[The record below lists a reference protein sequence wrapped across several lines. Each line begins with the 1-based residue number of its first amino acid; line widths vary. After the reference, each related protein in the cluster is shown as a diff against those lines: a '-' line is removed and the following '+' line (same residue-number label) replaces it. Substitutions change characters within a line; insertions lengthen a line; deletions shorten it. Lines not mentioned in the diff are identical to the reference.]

1 MKMELFQ
8 HPQFGE
14 IHTAV
19 SENGK
24 PLFKANDIANALGY
38 AQPKVAVSKLC
49 KGVTVL
55 ETPVENQYGTVVMQ
69 PIRYIK
75 EADVYR
81 LVMRSKL
88 PEAERFQD
96 WVVEEVLPCIRQN
109 GIYMTDKTYHQLFK
123 DPDYL
128 VELTLNY
135 RKQVEEIRLAKE
147 KEEADR
153 LLIEEQQKEINELSE
168 RASYVEY
175 VLTCPNLIC
184 ITQIAQDYGM
194 SAVSFNRLLAEMRIQ
209 YRVNRQWILFADY
222 KDRGYVQS
230 CTSIERHAI
239 ERYREGRMWTCWT
252 QKGRL
257 FLYEMLKK
265 RGILP
270 LMERRKEAAL
280 FDFETEAQKEE
291 SPIDYLTKEF
301 DEYLKSHT
309 ISNIDR

>member
-19 SENGK
+19 SEDGK

-38 AQPKVAVSKLC
+38 SQPKVAVSKLC

-55 ETPVENQYGTVVMQ
+55 ETPTENQYGTVVMQ

-96 WVVEEVLPCIRQN
+96 WVVEEVLPCIRKH
-109 GIYMTDKTYHQLFK
+109 GAYMTDIANARALE
-123 DPDYL
+123 DPDYIIRL
-128 VELTLNY
+128 ATLL
-135 RKQVEEIRLAKE
+135 KEEKEEIRKAKE

-153 LLIEEQQKEINELSE
+153 LLIEEQKKTIGELSE
-168 RASYVEY
+168 RVSYVDH
-175 VLTCPNLIC
+175 VLSCPNLIC

-194 SAVSFNRLLAEMRIQ
+194 TAYALNRLLAEMRIQ
-209 YRVNRQWILFADY
+209 YRVNRQWILFAEY
-222 KDRGYVQS
+222 KDLGYVQS
-230 CTSIERHAI
+230 CTTI
-239 ERYREGRMWTCWT
+239 ERYKEGRMWTCWT

-270 LMERRKEAAL
+270 LMEKRKEAVL
-280 FDFETEAQKEE
+280 FDFEDSRDMELEPQ
-291 SPIDYLTKEF
+291 IDLSSDEFEKFLLSKGHTKIV
-301 DEYLKSHT
+301 H
-309 ISNIDR
+309 